1 MSAAALEVLDSC
13 SGRYTRGLLMERF
26 SSCGEDEDTVSMALT
41 SLHRLMRR
49 CGVGPADNIK
59 SEFLKQYYRREGKE
73 HVQTWKEFSD
83 FDADRREERR
93 RMSRYSELSRTRQFN
108 GNGAISSP
116 FERRL

>member
-1 MSAAALEVLDSC
+1 MALHHRNTWNPSAS
-13 SGRYTRGLLMERF
+13 YTR
-26 SSCGEDEDTVSMALT
+26 
-41 SLHRLMRR
+41 
-49 CGVGPADNIK
+49 GVGPADNIK

-116 FERRL
+116 V